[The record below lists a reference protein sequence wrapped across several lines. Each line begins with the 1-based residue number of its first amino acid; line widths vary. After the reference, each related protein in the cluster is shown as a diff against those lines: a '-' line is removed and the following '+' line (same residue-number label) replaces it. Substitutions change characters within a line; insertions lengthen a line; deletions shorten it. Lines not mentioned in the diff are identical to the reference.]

1 MASAPVTMNPGT
13 TYAVVIRI
21 TSGTTLHPAGSTPRQ
36 TLGSSALG
44 FTPMDTTANHIRSAN
59 VNPRVGTAL
68 ITITGAHYM
77 VNLVY
82 TV

>member
-1 MASAPVTMNPGT
+1 
-13 TYAVVIRI
+13 
-21 TSGTTLHPAGSTPRQ
+21 
-36 TLGSSALG
+36 
-44 FTPMDTTANHIRSAN
+44 MDTTANHIRSAN

-68 ITITGAHYM
+68 TTITGAHYM